1 MLLDDEWNNFI
12 DGGELSV
19 IDNSKLLNS
28 ETKIIPKCSELYIS
42 TKTKII
48 YLNESYDIYN
58 MFWKIPLISYNSVEE
73 GIIKKQIK
81 ISSVNKEEIEHIDK
95 LLEKENYFVNKIIN
109 HIDNPDGRIKYK
121 HVRKISIGI
130 SKKDLIFSKMKEKSA
145 FYNCFVITYR
155 VLYKDS
161 FKEFHIKIFNTGKVE
176 IPGLQNDDMLNIL
189 LSKIL
194 ILLKTCSLK
203 DVYVLTDKTE
213 NILINSNFNCGFYIN
228 REKLFNILRYKYL
241 IKTTYDPC
249 SYPGIQC
256 AYYYDRVTNEEIT
269 DISVYSSVDV
279 KNKLF
284 KISYMIFRTGS
295 ILIVGK
301 CSEYILS
308 MVYEYIKNILCDEY
322 DNIVINNIDVL
333 NIKPKS
339 SNLQRK
345 FRKKIIY
352 VNNLPT

>member
-19 IDNSKLLNS
+19 ISDSIILNPKS
-28 ETKIIPKCSELYIS
+28 KIIPKCSDLYIS

-48 YLNESYDIYN
+48 YLNESYDIYD
-58 MFWKIPLISYNSVEE
+58 MFWKIPLINYNNAEE

-81 ISSVNKEEIEHIDK
+81 ISSVNKEEIENIDK
-95 LLEKENYFVNKIIN
+95 LLEKETYFVNKIIN

-121 HVRKISIGI
+121 HVRKVSIGI
-130 SKKDLIFSKMKEKSA
+130 SRKDLIFSKMKEKSA

-155 VLYKDS
+155 ILYNNK
-161 FKEFHIKIFNTGKVE
+161 FKEFHIKIFNTGKIE

-189 LSKIL
+189 LTKIL

-203 DVYVLTDKTE
+203 DVQILTDKTE

-256 AYYYDRVTNEEIT
+256 AYYYDNVTNQKVT
-269 DISVYSSVDV
+269 DISKYTKIDV
-279 KNKLF
+279 EKKLF

-301 CSEYILS
+301 CSEYTLNV
-308 MVYEYIKNILCDEY
+308 VYEYIKTILYEEY
-322 DNIVINNIDVL
+322 DDIVINNIDINNV
-333 NIKPKS
+333 KPKS
-339 SNLQRK
+339 INSNRK
-345 FRKKIIY
+345 FRKKIVY
-352 VNNLPT
+352 VNTLPV